1 MYNKPKERNYVKK
14 YMDQLHKSKP
24 MYSPKKEYKRSKLK
38 GGLKGEVF
46 QALEDDVL
54 TDRREV

>member
-14 YMDQLHKSKP
+14 YMDILHKSKQE
-24 MYSPKKEYKRSKLK
+24 YSPKREYRRSRLK
-38 GGLKGEVF
+38 KNLKGEVF

-54 TDRREV
+54 TDRHDL